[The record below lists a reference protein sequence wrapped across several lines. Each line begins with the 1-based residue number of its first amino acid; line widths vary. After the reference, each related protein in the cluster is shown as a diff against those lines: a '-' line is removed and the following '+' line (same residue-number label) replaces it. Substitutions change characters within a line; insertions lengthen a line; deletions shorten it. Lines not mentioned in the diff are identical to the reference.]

1 MKTNDEEH
9 PDINELRAL
18 WCEEKS
24 KSMTFHAEVERLR
37 ADLATRTAERDALA
51 AEVAA
56 LKAQADPQTDAQVQ
70 EQVASIVYAAMRF
83 AREDVTPEWQA
94 GNSHAEYR
102 ARQAAT
108 EIASMLRCALKAH
121 DPLAEMW
128 RELEKR
134 GGGCA
139 ASARRRR
146 RWLRRGLRHGLRR
159 GLRGMRRVRLRGT
172 RRVRWQ
178 RSAARRRGRDERHR
192 PHLRMR

>member
-1 MKTNDEEH
+1 MNTNDEEH

-37 ADLATRTAERDALA
+37 A
-51 AEVAA
+51 EVAA

-70 EQVASIVYAAMRF
+70 EQVAAIVHAAMRF

-108 EIASMLRCALKAH
+108 EIAEMLRCALEAH

-128 RELEKR
+128 RELAEYQPQADRDGHGESWAKMCQER
-134 GGGCA
+134 TQAAAYAAAYWASPMAAEEAAQAATEATEAAICA
-139 ASARRRR
+139 QRASDAIRR
-146 RWLRRGLRHGLRR
+146 
-159 GLRGMRRVRLRGT
+159 
-172 RRVRWQ
+172 
-178 RSAARRRGRDERHR
+178 AKEAK
-192 PHLRMR
+192 P